1 VIAVLETTVGFTGR
15 IRASRLLRILGISIA
30 MLQSSGCAPPSTDDS
45 NRLPAAAREPARMS
59 EVSGLATYRER
70 IALPPDAVFEATLED
85 VSRADAPSVVLG
97 SARLEPAG
105 QPPFRFSIGY
115 DTEQLEAGHT
125 YAIRARVTH
134 EERLLFTTDS
144 HYPLPAQ
151 GEQLD
156 LLLVRTQSPRASTSA
171 TLENTHWKLIALGND
186 PISVGEPQR
195 VPFFILH
202 SENQQVEG
210 FGGCNRF
217 MGGYSLSNSALA
229 LPNLASTMMACV
241 DGMQYEHALHTAL
254 RQTSSWRIEGERL
267 TLLDAAGKSLATFE
281 KT

>member
-1 VIAVLETTVGFTGR
+1 
-15 IRASRLLRILGISIA
+15 
-30 MLQSSGCAPPSTDDS
+30 
-45 NRLPAAAREPARMS
+45 MS

-156 LLLVRTQSPRASTSA
+156 LLLVRTQSPRTSTSA
-171 TLENTHWKLIALGND
+171 TLENTHWKLI
-186 PISVGEPQR
+186 
-195 VPFFILH
+195 
-202 SENQQVEG
+202 
-210 FGGCNRF
+210 GGCNRF